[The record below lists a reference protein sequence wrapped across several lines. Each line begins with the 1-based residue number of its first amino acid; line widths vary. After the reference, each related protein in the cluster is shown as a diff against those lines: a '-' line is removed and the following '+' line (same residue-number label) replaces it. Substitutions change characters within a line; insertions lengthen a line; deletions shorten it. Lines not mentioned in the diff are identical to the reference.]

1 MHHQR
6 LLINALSSRGSDVT
20 AQTAFDVVLD
30 ILSYLTPCPWP
41 MLQIQN
47 VSCTYEAALKRD
59 VEELQAEAGKL
70 QAELEDTL
78 AKFDGVRQQAEEVE
92 AEVVDEVS

>member
-1 MHHQR
+1 
-6 LLINALSSRGSDVT
+6 
-20 AQTAFDVVLD
+20 
-30 ILSYLTPCPWP
+30 

-59 VEELQAEAGKL
+59 VEDLQAEAGKL

-78 AKFDGVRQQAEEVE
+78 AKFDGVQQQAEEVE